1 MSESAENRTWGVE
14 VRDIEM
20 TRKNAGGEA
29 TFHLKVSRSLSLQAG
44 AGGINRLPV
53 MGPSGAGKST
63 FLNLLSCTSLP
74 QNRNGRVHWRFPDG
88 SSVEWGPRG
97 PGRDMLIRLRQR
109 YFGYAFQTASLQP
122 QLTIGENLSFGLENI
137 GKMSPAQARDR
148 AHDALVTAFAG
159 DTRRAREIF
168 HRYDTEISG
177 GERQR
182 ISLMQALI
190 RDPCVLFADEPTGS
204 LDKHTRSH
212 VMTALTDW
220 LAEKPDER
228 LLIWVTHHE
237 TDPQDNDATRR
248 LLVDNHEIVF
258 QDRMDGTWQA
268 VPEVAA

>member
-1 MSESAENRTWGVE
+1 MTGNGEWGVD

-29 TFHLKVSRSLSLQAG
+29 TFHLKVSRSLRLQAG
-44 AGGINRLPV
+44 AGGIDRLPV

-74 QNRNGRVHWRFPDG
+74 QNEAGRVHWRFPDG
-88 SSVEWGPRG
+88 SEVEWGPRG
-97 PGRDMLIRLRQR
+97 PGRDRLIRLRQR

-137 GKMSPAQARDR
+137 GTMSAAQARAR
-148 AHDALVTAFAG
+148 AQDALVTAFAG
-159 DTRRAREIF
+159 DTRRARQIF

-204 LDKHTRSH
+204 LDKHTRAH

-237 TDPQDNDATRR
+237 TDPQDNGARRR

-258 QDRMDGTWQA
+258 QDRTDAGWQT
-268 VPEVAA
+268 VPEAVA